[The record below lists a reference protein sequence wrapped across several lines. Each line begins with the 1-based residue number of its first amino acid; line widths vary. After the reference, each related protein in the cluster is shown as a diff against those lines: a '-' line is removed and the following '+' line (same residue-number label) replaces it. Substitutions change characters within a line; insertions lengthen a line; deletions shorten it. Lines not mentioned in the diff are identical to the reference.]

1 MIDLIS
7 LQFARMRNAGVRLD
21 EMWDTMH
28 RNRLHMPDRPTKFE
42 SEYLYVIRGYE
53 AFRFKFED
61 QQGNRYFKRIDMNP
75 NHTLPDGTKAYASFD
90 DFVAA
95 VERLG
100 IPLALAEAWVSRIDY
115 CVDVPVLPRD
125 VLRGLDVPRLLKGS
139 SFDKGRATGPD
150 GYRLGS
156 NRSIAVYDKRR
167 IGERNVAALSNR
179 SQPWTR
185 IEARFRGGGTSNP
198 YVPQGIRRI
207 RSFEDIRTHAR
218 AIIDAVGPN
227 PFHPFD
233 GVQVHRVEVEYPHLM
248 DVRNRTVDLNEPLV
262 RNSLARYHREYPS
275 RHRVDVLLDAM
286 SYSELRKRMRD
297 ENGERL
303 DALSYVHRSQGLNL
317 RERMD
322 MSLERFFFGRRP
334 RPNHVYSD
342 ENLMRPR

>member
-7 LQFARMRNAGVRLD
+7 LQFARMRNTGVRLD
-21 EMWDTMH
+21 GMWDIMH
-28 RNRLHMPDRPTKFE
+28 RNRLYFPDRPSKFE
-42 SEYLYVIRGYE
+42 SEYLYVIQGYE

-61 QQGNRYFKRIDMNP
+61 VGGNRYFKRIDMNP
-75 NHTLPDGTKAYASFD
+75 NHARSDGVRVYATFD

-95 VERLG
+95 AERLG
-100 IPLALAEAWVSRIDY
+100 IPAALGEAWVSRIDY
-115 CVDVPVLPRD
+115 CVDVPVLTKD

-156 NRSIAVYDKRR
+156 NRSVAVYDKRR

-179 SQPWTR
+179 SRPNTR
-185 IEARFRGGGTSNP
+185 IEARFRGGGETNP
-198 YVPQGIRRI
+198 YVPRGIRRI
-207 RSFEDIRTHAR
+207 SRLEDIRTHAR
-218 AIIDAVGPN
+218 AILDAEGEN

-233 GVQVHRVEVEYPHLM
+233 GVQVHRVDIDYPHLIP
-248 DVRNRTVDLNEPLV
+248 VRERTVDLNEPFV
-262 RNSLARYHREYPS
+262 RNSLALYHREYPI
-275 RHRVDVLLDAM
+275 RHRVDVLLEAM

-303 DALSYVHRSQGLNL
+303 DNLPFVRRSQGLNL
-317 RERMD
+317 RARMD

-334 RPNHVYSD
+334 RPNHVYPD
-342 ENLMRPR
+342 ENLIIPR